1 VYKLKKEESY
11 EKGNMEGGDSG
22 HHHDP
27 DRH

>member
-1 VYKLKKEESY
+1 MKKEESY